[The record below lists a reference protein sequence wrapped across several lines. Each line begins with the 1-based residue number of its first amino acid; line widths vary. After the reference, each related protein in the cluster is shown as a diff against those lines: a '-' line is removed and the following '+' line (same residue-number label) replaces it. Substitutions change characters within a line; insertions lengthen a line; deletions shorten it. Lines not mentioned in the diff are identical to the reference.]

1 MATVTPFAATQ
12 QLTIVQNASRELERA
27 QTIGEITEIRDKAE
41 AVRKYAQ
48 SAALGLDAQ
57 NHAAEVKLR
66 AERKAGRLLASLNLR
81 GGDRKS
87 INQRDGLKLDDL
99 GISQNQSTRWQLQ
112 SRLPEDEFE
121 EYLKSTRD
129 AGLEIATA
137 VVLRLARQA
146 TFRRK
151 INGGSDAPIPL
162 KNESKHCSASPQPP
176 RNRANSSLDDGL
188 SELSHHRNLL
198 KQILEPLYATEEG
211 AELLPAQRRVLGHIL
226 REMESILVEMRRV
239 IVDRHDCQCQP
250 ARRF

>member
-1 MATVTPFAATQ
+1 MATLTPFAAAQ

-27 QTIGEITEIRDKAE
+27 QTIGEIKEIRDKAE

-87 INQRDGLKLDDL
+87 INQRDCLKLDDL

-112 SRLPEDEFE
+112 SRLPDDEFE
-121 EYLKSTRD
+121 DYLRSTRE

-146 TFRRK
+146 TLRRK
-151 INGGSDAPIPL
+151 TNGGSDPHVVARAEKKQCLPTP
-162 KNESKHCSASPQPP
+162 PQA
-176 RNRANSSLDDGL
+176 RSRINSNLDDGL

-198 KQILEPLYATEEG
+198 KQILEPLYATEESV
-211 AELLPAQRRVLGHIL
+211 ELLPAQRRVLGHIL

-239 IVDRHDCQCQP
+239 VADRHDCHCQQ